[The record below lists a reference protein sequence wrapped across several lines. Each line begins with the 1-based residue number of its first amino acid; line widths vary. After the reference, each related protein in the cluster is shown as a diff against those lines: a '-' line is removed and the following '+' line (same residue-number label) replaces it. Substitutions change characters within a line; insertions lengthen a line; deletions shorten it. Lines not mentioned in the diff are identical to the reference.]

1 MRRVRRTVPR
11 SVATTFSRCAF
22 CGATSPGMAVGLA
35 AAICLECV
43 ETLHGGDRPVLVE
56 ELSDRDLLE
65 VLPVIEE
72 ITAEQRARIHE
83 WVRQLRRRRITW
95 REIAESLGVSRQTAW
110 ARFGPSSR

>member
-1 MRRVRRTVPR
+1 
-11 SVATTFSRCAF
+11 
-22 CGATSPGMAVGLA
+22 MAVGLA

-43 ETLHGGDRPVLVE
+43 ETLRGGDRPVRVE

-65 VLPVIEE
+65 LLPVIEE

-83 WVRQLRRRRITW
+83 WVRQMRLRRITW
-95 REIAESLGVSRQTAW
+95 REIADSLGVSRQTAW